1 MLISF
6 IGGAVLGFVIAL
18 KVNGRD
24 ALDDLFVEDGDG
36 RTKYE

>member
-6 IGGAVLGFVIAL
+6 LGGALLGFVIAL

-24 ALDDLFVEDGDG
+24 AMDDLFVEDGDG
-36 RTKYE
+36 RTNHE